1 MGHLDDQTDIFY
13 EEYMKETNEFKFEQ
27 HQQRKRKNSQ
37 SVYDKFEKKIYN
49 LVSIDMNKYIYYIF
63 DIVYKI
69 QNKFKQKE
77 MVKSE

>member
-1 MGHLDDQTDIFY
+1 
-13 EEYMKETNEFKFEQ
+13 MKETNEFFKFEQ
-27 HQQRKRKNSQ
+27 HQQRKQFIINS
-37 SVYDKFEKKIYN
+37 KKKIYN
-49 LVSIDMNKYIYYIF
+49 LVSIDKNKYIYYIF